1 VAAAE
6 VKMPR
11 WLGGCRGQDASLAG
25 WLPRSRYLAR
35 WGGCLGEM
43 PRLWGDCQGQDAASL
58 GNIKA
63 YLYSSIIIN
72 YTLFETT
79 KSHILI
85 WIKIKWKFFFL
96 VT

>member
-1 VAAAE
+1 VADAAAE
-6 VKMPR
+6 VKMPCWVAAEVKMPR
-11 WLGGCRGQDASLAG
+11 LGGCCR
-25 WLPRSRYLAR
+25 
-35 WGGCLGEM
+35 
-43 PRLWGDCQGQDAASL
+43 GQDAASL

-63 YLYSSIIIN
+63 YLYSSIIII